1 MEASPTPR
9 NFKPSAKEM
18 PGFRDAAARQH
29 TAGAFA
35 SGAQLYDATRPS
47 YPTTIPELISAAG
60 RVLDLGAGTGKLTE
74 LLVQP
79 GRTIYAADPSND
91 MLRVLRSRMPEV
103 KALRAAGEA
112 LPLADASV
120 DAITCAQTWHWVDTA
135 AASAEAHRVVAPGGK
150 LLLCWNTLDV
160 SHPWVLRLS
169 RISHSGDVQREGFY
183 PDVDKQWALTCE
195 LRTKWFE
202 AVTTDDLF
210 ALARTRSYWLRAN
223 EVTREKVTENL
234 RWYLFDRL
242 GFDEG
247 QPIPL
252 PYRTDAFAYE
262 RR

>member
-1 MEASPTPR
+1 MDPSPTPR
-9 NFKPSAKEM
+9 NFKPSTKEM
-18 PGFRDAAARQH
+18 PGFRDAATRRH

-47 YPTTIPELISAAG
+47 YPTAVPGLIETVG
-60 RVLDLGAGTGKLTE
+60 NVLDLGAGTGKLTE
-74 LLVQP
+74 LLLKP
-79 GRTIYAADPSND
+79 DRTVYAADPSDD
-91 MLRVLRSRMPEV
+91 MLRVLRARIPV
-103 KALRAAGEA
+103 VHTVRAVAEA
-112 LPLADASV
+112 LPLADGSV
-120 DAITCAQTWHWVDTA
+120 DAVTCAQTWHWVDTA
-135 AASAEAHRVVAPGGK
+135 AASAEAHRVVVPGGE

-183 PDVDKQWALTCE
+183 PDVDKRWALKRE
-195 LRTKWFE
+195 LRTKWFA

-210 ALARTRSYWLRAN
+210 ALARTRSYWLRAS
-223 EVTREKVTENL
+223 EATRAKVTDNL

-252 PYRTDAFAYE
+252 PYRTDAFVYE